1 MPNGWK
7 WRGWTGRGWMRSRWM
22 RGGGTWGGS
31 TWRGS
36 RRARVLA
43 WRVSA
48 RARLVLAMVVMLP
61 VVALPVRALPG
72 HALPGHAL
80 PVRALPTTALSG
92 SVLAVSGAL
101 PGATSAHAWLA
112 DTEAPARWSWP
123 TSSRVVLRPW
133 EAPATDYGPGH
144 RGLDVPAGPGTPVT
158 APADGTV
165 AFAGQ
170 VGGRPVV
177 TIDHGGGLVSTL
189 DPVLPS
195 VSAGTLVRR
204 GDPVGTVGSGHC
216 PLAEPCLHLGA
227 RVDGRY
233 VDPLPLL
240 SRPAWPVLLPESQ
253 ARGWA
258 VR

>member
-1 MPNGWK
+1 MSNGWT
-7 WRGWTGRGWMRSRWM
+7 WRGWARGGCMWCGWM
-22 RGGGTWGGS
+22 RGGLIWCGATWGGARS
-31 TWRGS
+31 
-36 RRARVLA
+36 ARVLA
-43 WRVSA
+43 WGGSA
-48 RARLVLAMVVMLP
+48 RATLVLAML
-61 VVALPVRALPG
+61 VALPV
-72 HALPGHAL
+72 HAL
-80 PVRALPTTALSG
+80 PV
-92 SVLAVSGAL
+92 SGAV
-101 PGATSAHAWLA
+101 ADAASAPARLA
-112 DTEAPARWSWP
+112 DTETPARWSWP
-123 TSSRVVLRPW
+123 TSSHVVLRPW
-133 EAPATDYGPGH
+133 QAPATDYGPGH

-177 TIDHGGGLVSTL
+177 TIDHGGELVSTL

-227 RVDGRY
+227 RVEDRY

-240 SRPAWPVLLPESQ
+240 PRPAWPVLLPDAQ
-253 ARGWA
+253 ARG
-258 VR
+258 

>member
-1 MPNGWK
+1 MWC
-7 WRGWTGRGWMRSRWM
+7 GWMRGRWM
-22 RGGGTWGGS
+22 WGGGTWGGSTWGGS

-72 HALPGHAL
+72 HALP
-80 PVRALPTTALSG
+80 VRALPTTALSG

-112 DTEAPARWSWP
+112 DTETPARWSWP

-133 EAPATDYGPGH
+133 QAPATDYGPGH

-177 TIDHGGGLVSTL
+177 TIDHGDGLVSTL

-195 VSAGTLVRR
+195 ASVSAGMLVRR

-216 PLAEPCLHLGA
+216 RVAEPCLHLGA
-227 RVDGRY
+227 RVEDRY

-240 SRPAWPVLLPESQ
+240 PRPAWPVLLPDAQ
-253 ARGWA
+253 ARG
-258 VR
+258 